1 MRFIFAGI
9 FVYAMILGALL
20 LHTRKKRTAKRRL
33 TAIRNDGTKSPQ
45 LRGKKTALLTKES
58 FEKSKLSSNQQLSQ
72 VMLTVSNEL
81 EAAGLGDDP
90 IRVILVWIII
100 VIVIPMIENLLG
112 VRILVLVLT
121 VIISAIAPL
130 VYIIIRKKRRVV
142 AFEKQLP
149 PAIDIICNALKA
161 GYTFQLAMNTVAK
174 ELEDPIS
181 EEFLMAFSE
190 TQYGVPLS
198 TALNN
203 VAKRTASKDIELL
216 EVAVSVQ
223 TNVGGN
229 MIEILQN
236 ISRSLREK
244 HDLEADIQ
252 AKTASGKLTGILLAV
267 LPIFLLIALSFLNP
281 EYVSLFLN
289 ERNGRLMLAFAAGWE
304 LLGFLVIRKIL
315 NVKY

>member
-198 TALNN
+198 TALKN

>member
-45 LRGKKTALLTKES
+45 MRGKKTALLTKES

-198 TALNN
+198 TALKN

>member
-9 FVYAMILGALL
+9 FVYAMILSALL

-198 TALNN
+198 TALKN

>member
-9 FVYAMILGALL
+9 FVYDMILGALL

-198 TALNN
+198 TALKN

>member
-33 TAIRNDGTKSPQ
+33 TAIRNGGTKSPQ

-112 VRILVLVLT
+112 VQILVLVLT

-198 TALNN
+198 TALKN

>member
-1 MRFIFAGI
+1 
-9 FVYAMILGALL
+9 MILGALL

-45 LRGKKTALLTKES
+45 MRGKKTALLTKES

-198 TALNN
+198 TALKN

>member
-112 VRILVLVLT
+112 VQILVLVLT

-198 TALNN
+198 TALKN

>member
-1 MRFIFAGI
+1 
-9 FVYAMILGALL
+9 
-20 LHTRKKRTAKRRL
+20 
-33 TAIRNDGTKSPQ
+33 
-45 LRGKKTALLTKES
+45 
-58 FEKSKLSSNQQLSQ
+58 
-72 VMLTVSNEL
+72 
-81 EAAGLGDDP
+81 
-90 IRVILVWIII
+90 
-100 VIVIPMIENLLG
+100 
-112 VRILVLVLT
+112 
-121 VIISAIAPL
+121 
-130 VYIIIRKKRRVV
+130 
-142 AFEKQLP
+142 
-149 PAIDIICNALKA
+149 
-161 GYTFQLAMNTVAK
+161 
-174 ELEDPIS
+174 
-181 EEFLMAFSE
+181 
-190 TQYGVPLS
+190 VPLS
-198 TALNN
+198 TALKN

-267 LPIFLLIALSFLNP
+267 LPVFLLIALSFLNP

>member
-1 MRFIFAGI
+1 
-9 FVYAMILGALL
+9 MILGALL

-198 TALNN
+198 TALKN

>member
-198 TALNN
+198 TALKH

>member
-1 MRFIFAGI
+1 M
-9 FVYAMILGALL
+9 
-20 LHTRKKRTAKRRL
+20 
-33 TAIRNDGTKSPQ
+33 
-45 LRGKKTALLTKES
+45 
-58 FEKSKLSSNQQLSQ
+58 
-72 VMLTVSNEL
+72 SNEL

-112 VRILVLVLT
+112 VQILVLVLT

-198 TALNN
+198 TALKN

>member
-1 MRFIFAGI
+1 
-9 FVYAMILGALL
+9 
-20 LHTRKKRTAKRRL
+20 
-33 TAIRNDGTKSPQ
+33 
-45 LRGKKTALLTKES
+45 
-58 FEKSKLSSNQQLSQ
+58 
-72 VMLTVSNEL
+72 
-81 EAAGLGDDP
+81 
-90 IRVILVWIII
+90 
-100 VIVIPMIENLLG
+100 
-112 VRILVLVLT
+112 
-121 VIISAIAPL
+121 
-130 VYIIIRKKRRVV
+130 
-142 AFEKQLP
+142 
-149 PAIDIICNALKA
+149 
-161 GYTFQLAMNTVAK
+161 
-174 ELEDPIS
+174 
-181 EEFLMAFSE
+181 MAFSE

-198 TALNN
+198 TALKN

-229 MIEILQN
+229 MIERLQN

-304 LLGFLVIRKIL
+304 LLGFLVIRKKL

>member
-1 MRFIFAGI
+1 M
-9 FVYAMILGALL
+9 

-198 TALNN
+198 TALKN

>member
-9 FVYAMILGALL
+9 FVYAMILSALL

-121 VIISAIAPL
+121 VILSAIAPL

-198 TALNN
+198 TALKN

-216 EVAVSVQ
+216 EVVVSVQ

>member
-45 LRGKKTALLTKES
+45 LSGKKTALLTKES

-121 VIISAIAPL
+121 AIISAFAPL

-198 TALNN
+198 TALKN